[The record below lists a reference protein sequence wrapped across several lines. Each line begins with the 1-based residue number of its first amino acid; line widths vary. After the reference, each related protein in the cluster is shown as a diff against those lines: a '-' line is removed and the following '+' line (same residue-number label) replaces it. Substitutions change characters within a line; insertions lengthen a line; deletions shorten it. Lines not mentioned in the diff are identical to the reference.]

1 MDEVIEYDHLKT
13 LTLAHRKFHQL
24 LKNLA
29 DYRSDAEI
37 IEQLTGIIEEL
48 FPNRVGSIL
57 MVDPNSQTLHSSD
70 AKSKLPDFYT
80 EGLEGSPIGPN
91 ASSCG
96 AAAYSRD
103 KCIVSD
109 TFTDPNWEPF
119 LDVLIRAQLRSCW
132 SMPII
137 AKDDQVLG
145 TFSIFSPE
153 IAEPEDYELEI
164 LETATHV
171 ASLALDKKELM
182 RTACTDPLTML
193 SNRHLFEQ
201 SLELIMNI
209 SKRDNRSLSVVYL
222 DLNRYVQVRELIGSH
237 AGDEVLRVTAQSI
250 QEELRN
256 TDISCRYEDDE
267 FLFATLDTGID
278 DLYLICERI
287 RKSTLSKL
295 SEEIMELGFGLTF
308 GGVISQSD
316 SPQDYLE
323 LIKLADE
330 EMYLARA
337 NPAHISIRD
346 LATQAPD
353 QAIQAESKA

>member
-1 MDEVIEYDHLKT
+1 MDEVIEYEHLKT
-13 LTLAHRKFHQL
+13 LTLAHRKFHQV

-29 DYRSDAEI
+29 AYHSDAQV

-48 FPNRVGSIL
+48 FPNKVGSIL
-57 MVDPNSQTLHSSD
+57 MVDNQSQTLHSSD
-70 AKSKLPDFYT
+70 AKTKLPDFYS
-80 EGLEGSPIGPN
+80 EGIEGTPIGPN

-137 AKDDQVLG
+137 SKNDRVLG
-145 TFSIFSPE
+145 TFSIFSPV

-171 ASLALDKKELM
+171 ASLALDRKEM
-182 RTACTDPLTML
+182 MKTACTDPLTLL
-193 SNRHLFEQ
+193 SNRYLFEQ

-209 SKRDNRSLSVVYL
+209 SKRDNRNLSVVYL

-237 AGDEVLRVTAQSI
+237 AGDDVLRLTAQSI
-250 QEELRN
+250 QQELRN

-267 FLFATLDTGID
+267 FVFAALDTSTE
-278 DLYLICERI
+278 DLFLICERI
-287 RKSTLSKL
+287 RKSTLGKL
-295 SEEIMELGFGLTF
+295 SDEIMELGFGLTF
-308 GGVISQSD
+308 GGIISNSRTGYD
-316 SPQDYLE
+316 FHD
-323 LIKLADE
+323 LIRLADE

-346 LATQAPD
+346 LTGQATEQVGT
-353 QAIQAESKA
+353 AE